1 MNKRPLLFGVMAF
14 VIGELAGLNRY
25 MTMGLGMVVV
35 FLPCYI
41 RWDRRRKQQT
51 MPFFVMVLGIAFLLG
66 ILNGSRCMLS
76 DSFLDYLD
84 ATDEDTVSC
93 DIQGRVIRLEYR
105 ENQRVLFIQTEEIR
119 EETFVNTGSYIVKVY
134 ENSEQEWEEHKNSI
148 EDMAEDS
155 MGKISVGNR
164 VLCKAEMRILRAP
177 DNPGEFNSKQ
187 YYQARGIDFLAYA
200 ENIKVVEDTVY
211 PIRQKLTELQRK
223 GQNIFR
229 QCLSEK
235 NAGLMSA
242 MLLGNSG
249 ELDSQ
254 LRKQFQ
260 RNGIAHILAIS
271 ALHISII
278 GSTLYKMLR
287 KIGATYWN
295 AGLFV
300 ILLLLMYGWM
310 TGFSGSTIRA
320 VIMFVLALVGDI
332 LGRTYDMLTAIG
344 VSCLCILVENPYRL
358 FDAGFL
364 LSFGAVISLGVI
376 VPIFQELIEPMKKG
390 RIRWYLAN
398 SLLAGIVLQVT
409 TGPIIIYFYYDY
421 PIYSVLLNLMV
432 VPLMTPVVILGFI
445 GLFTYS
451 IFPLLAEVVFVPC
464 EWILNL
470 FTVLCSGAE
479 QLPGAIW
486 HVGAISLW
494 EIVFYYGVLFVIGLC
509 IKHRQ
514 LIKGMTLMFLYIL
527 VLIGCT
533 DRKLKITIL
542 DVGQGDCILME
553 TPEKQHILIDGGS
566 SSRSRIGEY
575 IITPAVKYYGSD
587 CLDYVFISH
596 VDQDHVNGIEE
607 LMELMNE
614 GGIQIRRLVV
624 PELALYDEQFQELI
638 LKAQEAGIQVCY
650 FACGKQ
656 LNTGTVEITCL
667 HPNEIGV
674 SENNTSMV
682 LSVTYESFDMLFTG
696 DLETAGEKQMLMEYG
711 ESMPAYYDVLKVGH
725 HGSSGSTSEEFLN
738 RISPVCSVISCGKNN
753 SYGHPHE
760 ETLERL
766 EEEGVKVL
774 RTDEVGAIMIQVD
787 GEYAKIAGFVGR

>member
-1 MNKRPLLFGVMAF
+1 MIKRPLLFGVMAF

-35 FLPCYI
+35 FLLGYI
-41 RWDRRRKQQT
+41 LWDRRRKQQT
-51 MPFFVMVLGIAFLLG
+51 MPFFVMVLGIAFFLG

-84 ATDEDTVSC
+84 ATAEDTVSC
-93 DIQGRVIRLEYR
+93 DIQGTVIRLEYR

-134 ENSEQEWEEHKNSI
+134 ENSEQEWEEYKNSI
-148 EDMAEDS
+148 EEMAEDS
-155 MGKISVGNR
+155 LDKISVGNR
-164 VLCKAEMRILRAP
+164 VLCKAEIRILRAP

-200 ENIKVVEDTVY
+200 VNIRVVEDTVY

-229 QCLSEK
+229 HCLSEK

-242 MLLGNSG
+242 MLLGSSG

-278 GSTLYKMLR
+278 GSTLYQMLR

-300 ILLLLMYGWM
+300 IFLLLMYGWM

-320 VIMFVLALVGDI
+320 VIMFVLALVGDM

-421 PIYSVLLNLMV
+421 VNKKK
-432 VPLMTPVVILGFI
+432 
-445 GLFTYS
+445 
-451 IFPLLAEVVFVPC
+451 
-464 EWILNL
+464 
-470 FTVLCSGAE
+470 
-479 QLPGAIW
+479 LP
-486 HVGAISLW
+486 HQQSN
-494 EIVFYYGVLFVIGLC
+494 
-509 IKHRQ
+509 
-514 LIKGMTLMFLYIL
+514 
-527 VLIGCT
+527 GCT
-533 DRKLKITIL
+533 TYDPSGNFGFYRLI
-542 DVGQGDCILME
+542 CIFNVSF
-553 TPEKQHILIDGGS
+553 TC
-566 SSRSRIGEY
+566 RSCI
-575 IITPAVKYYGSD
+575 
-587 CLDYVFISH
+587 
-596 VDQDHVNGIEE
+596 
-607 LMELMNE
+607 
-614 GGIQIRRLVV
+614 
-624 PELALYDEQFQELI
+624 
-638 LKAQEAGIQVCY
+638 
-650 FACGKQ
+650 
-656 LNTGTVEITCL
+656 
-667 HPNEIGV
+667 
-674 SENNTSMV
+674 
-682 LSVTYESFDMLFTG
+682 
-696 DLETAGEKQMLMEYG
+696 
-711 ESMPAYYDVLKVGH
+711 
-725 HGSSGSTSEEFLN
+725 
-738 RISPVCSVISCGKNN
+738 CS
-753 SYGHPHE
+753 
-760 ETLERL
+760 L
-766 EEEGVKVL
+766 
-774 RTDEVGAIMIQVD
+774 
-787 GEYAKIAGFVGR
+787 